1 ITVKEFT
8 YTDNIRYT
16 ALYLLFTYFWT
27 SEFIVAMG
35 QVVVAMAVASWYFCR
50 DKSAIGSGTVLSAIK
65 TSLFYHSGT
74 AAFGS
79 LIIAIIKT
87 IRAIVAYIQK
97 KTKDTHNKILQAVLC
112 CVQCCL
118 WCLEK
123 CMKFLNKNA
132 YIQTA
137 IFGYSFC
144 TAAKKAFFLI
154 ARNILRVMAVG
165 VVSEVVLILGKVM
178 IPLVSTVLF
187 YVVVEATISDQLHGI
202 VAISVLVFI
211 VAFFVATMFT
221 EV

>member
-1 ITVKEFT
+1 MISFQISTGTLETAAGSITVKDFT
-8 YTDNIRYT
+8 YTDNMRYA
-16 ALYLLFTYFWT
+16 ALYLLFAYFWT

-35 QVVVAMAVASWYFCR
+35 QIVVAMAVASWYFCR
-50 DKSAIGSGTVLSAIK
+50 DKSTIGSGTVLSSIR

-154 ARNILRVMAVG
+154 ARNIMRVMAVG
-165 VVSEVVLILGKVM
+165 VVSEVVLILG
-178 IPLVSTVLF
+178 
-187 YVVVEATISDQLHGI
+187 
-202 VAISVLVFI
+202 
-211 VAFFVATMFT
+211 
-221 EV
+221 